1 MANNLDGILK
11 SMNRTKLEEL
21 KKKAENGELAQM
33 LDSVDTNKAEKMIA
47 DLGLCRKNKKRR
59 FGKIDERSEKK
70 SRYFKR
76 TEKTVL
82 TNLRR
87 NDYGGG

>member
-21 KKKAENGELAQM
+21 KKKAENGELARM

-47 DLGLCRKNKKRR
+47 DLGLA
-59 FGKIDERSEKK
+59 
-70 SRYFKR
+70 
-76 TEKTVL
+76 EKTKNVDL
-82 TNLRR
+82 GKLMNEVKKNPDILKELKKLF
-87 NDYGGG
+87 

>member
-1 MANNLDGILK
+1 MFSLANNLDGILK

-47 DLGLCRKNKKRR
+47 DLGLA
-59 FGKIDERSEKK
+59 
-70 SRYFKR
+70 
-76 TEKTVL
+76 EKTKNVDL
-82 TNLRR
+82 GKLMNEVKKNPDILKELKKLF
-87 NDYGGG
+87 

>member
-21 KKKAENGELAQM
+21 KKKAENGELAQL

-47 DLGLCRKNKKRR
+47 DLGLA
-59 FGKIDERSEKK
+59 
-70 SRYFKR
+70 
-76 TEKTVL
+76 EKTKNVDL
-82 TNLRR
+82 GKLMNEVKKNPDILKELKKLF
-87 NDYGGG
+87 

>member
-47 DLGLCRKNKKRR
+47 DLGLA
-59 FGKIDERSEKK
+59 
-70 SRYFKR
+70 
-76 TEKTVL
+76 EKTKNVDL
-82 TNLRR
+82 GKLMNEVKKNPDILKELKKLF
-87 NDYGGG
+87 

>member
-1 MANNLDGILK
+1 MANNLDGLLK

-47 DLGLCRKNKKRR
+47 DLGLA
-59 FGKIDERSEKK
+59 
-70 SRYFKR
+70 
-76 TEKTVL
+76 EKTKNVDL
-82 TNLRR
+82 GKLMNEVKKNPDILKELKKLF
-87 NDYGGG
+87 

>member
-11 SMNRTKLEEL
+11 SMTRTKLEEL

-47 DLGLCRKNKKRR
+47 DLGL
-59 FGKIDERSEKK
+59 SEKTK
-70 SRYFKR
+70 NVDLGKLMNEVKKNPDILKELKKLF
-76 TEKTVL
+76 
-82 TNLRR
+82 
-87 NDYGGG
+87 

>member
-1 MANNLDGILK
+1 MENNLDGILK

-47 DLGLCRKNKKRR
+47 DLGLA
-59 FGKIDERSEKK
+59 
-70 SRYFKR
+70 
-76 TEKTVL
+76 EKTKNVDL
-82 TNLRR
+82 GKLMNEVKKNPDILKELKKLF
-87 NDYGGG
+87 

>member
-1 MANNLDGILK
+1 LANNLDGILK

-47 DLGLCRKNKKRR
+47 DLGLA
-59 FGKIDERSEKK
+59 
-70 SRYFKR
+70 
-76 TEKTVL
+76 EKTKNVDL
-82 TNLRR
+82 GKLMNEVKKNPDILKELKKLF
-87 NDYGGG
+87 

>member
-47 DLGLCRKNKKRR
+47 DLGLAEKTKNVDL
-59 FGKIDERSEKK
+59 GKLMNEVKKK